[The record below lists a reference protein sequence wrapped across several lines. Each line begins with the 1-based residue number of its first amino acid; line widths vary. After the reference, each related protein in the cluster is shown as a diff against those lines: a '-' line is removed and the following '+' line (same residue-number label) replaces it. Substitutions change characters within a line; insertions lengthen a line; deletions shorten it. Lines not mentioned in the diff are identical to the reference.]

1 MGLGEA
7 APTSAVAGYCS
18 SGDTVV
24 HPAAGSVSL
33 SAIRVG
39 AATRHKP
46 LPPPIV
52 FEANVRGAAVI
63 RSMEGTIWRS
73 VWVLLALWG

>member
-7 APTSAVAGYCS
+7 APTSAVAGYCR
-18 SGDTVV
+18 SGDTVAPLPQV
-24 HPAAGSVSL
+24 VCPCLH
-33 SAIRVG
+33 IRVG

-46 LPPPIV
+46 LPPIV

>member
-1 MGLGEA
+1 MGFGEA

-39 AATRHKP
+39 AATGYTP
-46 LPPPIV
+46 LPPLV
-52 FEANVRGAAVI
+52 FEANVRGAVLSAKC
-63 RSMEGTIWRS
+63 EGTIWRS

>member
-1 MGLGEA
+1 MGFGEA
-7 APTSAVAGYCS
+7 APTSAVAGYCR

-46 LPPPIV
+46 LPPIV

-73 VWVLLALWG
+73 VWVLLALLG